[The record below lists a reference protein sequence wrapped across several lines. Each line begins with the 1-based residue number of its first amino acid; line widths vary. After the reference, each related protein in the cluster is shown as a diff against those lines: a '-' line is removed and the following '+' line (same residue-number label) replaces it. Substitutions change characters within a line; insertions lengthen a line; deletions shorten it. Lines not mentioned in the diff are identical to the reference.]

1 MGIYAEQ
8 GPDDI
13 AKICIDS
20 KADIVVVESEPYLK
34 KVLLVQHKLPELK
47 AIVQWKGEPSIADK
61 RKLHRTHKVGGHVK
75 EQMRICSSTSSP
87 NHCPQGRHLN
97 TKQK

>member
-1 MGIYAEQ
+1 MGIHLEQ

-20 KADIVVVESEPYLK
+20 KADIVVVESEAFLK

-47 AIVQWKGEPSIADK
+47 AIVQWKGEPSISDK
-61 RKLHRTHKVGGHVK
+61 RRLHRTHKVGTKLIVLFYK
-75 EQMRICSSTSSP
+75 RASRAINLSST
-87 NHCPQGRHLN
+87 RAR
-97 TKQK
+97 